1 MTLKISITKF
11 KRDKMSSKY
20 PLAETNYKILPSI
33 NSPDDLKRLNIHEL
47 ETLAGEIR
55 EFIIDTISKTGGH
68 LGASL
73 GVVELT
79 LAVHYVFNAPK
90 DKIIWD
96 TGHQGYVHKIITGRR
111 DVFHTIRQFRGI
123 SGFLK
128 RSESIYDVFGAG
140 HASTSISA
148 ALGIATARDFDGAD
162 YKVVAIIGDGAM
174 TAGLAYEAMNNAGMM
189 RKNLIVILNDNNMS
203 ISPNVWAVS
212 KYFTDLIAS
221 AHYNKLKSFI
231 WDLTGQLDG
240 MGDRIRKLA
249 ARVEGGVKAIITPGM
264 LFEALGFRYF
274 GPVNGHNIAKL
285 IKILNEIKNLNGPI
299 LVHVITQ
306 KGKGYKPAEEDE
318 QKYHG
323 VTPFDKITGKMYK
336 SDKPQPPSY
345 TKVFGEA
352 VVQLAKRNNKIVG
365 ITAAMPEGTGL
376 NILAK
381 EIPERFFDVGIA
393 EQHAVTFAAGLATEG
408 YIPICAIYSTFLQRA
423 FDQIIH
429 DVALQHLHVIFAIDR
444 AGLVGADGPTHHGA
458 FDLSYLRLIPGMV
471 IMAPKDES
479 ELRDMLYTATIY
491 NKGPVAI
498 RYPRGNGV
506 GVPLKDDFDLIEI
519 GKSEILKEGRD
530 IAILAI
536 GNMVYPALKSAE
548 ILQRYGID
556 AMVVNMRFVKP
567 LDEKLLD
574 MIFEKFN
581 KVVTVEENTIRGGF
595 GSAVLEYAASKG
607 VVNVKFLIHGIPD
620 EFIEHGT
627 QPELWQMLK
636 LDANGIAEKILETFE
651 FDKVLIPQKTHS

>member
-1 MTLKISITKF
+1 M
-11 KRDKMSSKY
+11 DG
-20 PLAETNYKILPSI
+20 NYRILPRI
-33 NSPDDLKRLNIHEL
+33 NSPDDLKGLSVREL
-47 ETLAGEIR
+47 EELASEIR
-55 EFIIDTISKTGGH
+55 EFIIDTISKVGGH

-79 LAVHYVFNAPK
+79 LAVHYVFNAPR
-90 DKIIWD
+90 DKIVWD

-111 DVFHTIRQFRGI
+111 DVFHTIRQFKGI

-148 ALGIATARDFDGAD
+148 ALGIATARDFDGQD

-174 TAGLAYEAMNNAGMM
+174 TAGLAYEAMNNAGVLK
-189 RKNLIVILNDNNMS
+189 KNLIVILNDNNMS

-212 KYFTDLIAS
+212 KYFTELIAS
-221 AHYNKLKSFI
+221 SHYNKLKSFV
-231 WDLTGQLDG
+231 WDLTGQLDSV
-240 MGDRIRKLA
+240 GDRIRKLA

-274 GPVNGHNIAKL
+274 GPVNGHNIQKL
-285 IKILNEIKNLNGPI
+285 IRILSEIKNLNGPI
-299 LVHVITQ
+299 LLHVITQ

-318 QKYHG
+318 QKLHG
-323 VTPFDKITGKMYK
+323 VTPFDKVTGKMYK

-352 VVQLAKRNNKIVG
+352 VVQLARQNSKIVG

-376 NILAK
+376 NILKK

-393 EQHAVTFAAGLATEG
+393 EQHAVTFSAGLATEG

-429 DVALQHLHVIFAIDR
+429 DVALQHLHVVFALDR

-458 FDLSYLRLIPGMV
+458 FDLSYLRLIPNMV

-506 GVPLKDDFDLIEI
+506 GVPLKENFDLIEI
-519 GKSEILKEGRD
+519 GKAEILREGND
-530 IAILAI
+530 IAILAV
-536 GNMVYPALKSAE
+536 GSMVYPSLKAGEKLSS
-548 ILQRYGID
+548 YGID

-567 LDEKLLD
+567 LDEELLD
-574 MIFEKFN
+574 YVFERFD

-595 GSAVLEYAASKG
+595 GSAVLEYAAMRG
-607 VVNVKFLIHGIPD
+607 VKNVKFLIHGIPD

-627 QPELWQMLK
+627 QNELWRMLK
-636 LDANGIAEKILETFE
+636 LDPDGIVERIIEAFDFEILKDKTKILKNGE
-651 FDKVLIPQKTHS
+651 S

>member
-1 MTLKISITKF
+1 M
-11 KRDKMSSKY
+11 
-20 PLAETNYKILPSI
+20 EGNYRILPRI
-33 NSPDDLKRLNIHEL
+33 NSPDDLKGLSVREL
-47 ETLAGEIR
+47 EELASEIR
-55 EFIIDTISKTGGH
+55 EFIIDTISKVGGH

-79 LAVHYVFNAPK
+79 LAVHYVFNAPR
-90 DKIIWD
+90 DKIVWD

-111 DVFHTIRQFRGI
+111 DVFHTIRQFKGI

-148 ALGIATARDFDGAD
+148 ALGIATARDFDGQD

-174 TAGLAYEAMNNAGMM
+174 TAGLAYEAMNNAGVLK
-189 RKNLIVILNDNNMS
+189 KNLIVILNDNNMS

-212 KYFTDLIAS
+212 KYFTELIAS
-221 AHYNKLKSFI
+221 SHYNKLKSFV
-231 WDLTGQLDG
+231 WDLTGQLDSV
-240 MGDRIRKLA
+240 GDRIRKLA

-274 GPVNGHNIAKL
+274 GPVNGHNIQKL
-285 IKILNEIKNLNGPI
+285 IRILSEIKNLNGPI
-299 LVHVITQ
+299 LLHVITQ

-318 QKYHG
+318 QKLHG
-323 VTPFDKITGKMYK
+323 VTPFDKVTGKMYK

-352 VVQLAKRNNKIVG
+352 VVQLARQNSKIVG

-376 NILAK
+376 NILKK

-393 EQHAVTFAAGLATEG
+393 EQHAVTFSSGLATEG

-429 DVALQHLHVIFAIDR
+429 DVALQHLHVVFALDR

-458 FDLSYLRLIPGMV
+458 FDLSYLRLIPNMV

-506 GVPLKDDFDLIEI
+506 GVPLKENFDLIEI
-519 GKSEILKEGRD
+519 GKAEILREGND
-530 IAILAI
+530 IAILAV
-536 GNMVYPALKSAE
+536 GSMVYPSLKASE
-548 ILQRYGID
+548 KLSSYGID

-567 LDEKLLD
+567 LDEELLD
-574 MIFEKFN
+574 YVFERFD

-595 GSAVLEYAASKG
+595 GSAVLEYAAMRG
-607 VVNVKFLIHGIPD
+607 VKNVKFLIHGIPD

-627 QPELWQMLK
+627 QNELWGMLK
-636 LDANGIAEKILETFE
+636 LDPDGIVERIIETFDFEILKDKTKILKNGE
-651 FDKVLIPQKTHS
+651 S